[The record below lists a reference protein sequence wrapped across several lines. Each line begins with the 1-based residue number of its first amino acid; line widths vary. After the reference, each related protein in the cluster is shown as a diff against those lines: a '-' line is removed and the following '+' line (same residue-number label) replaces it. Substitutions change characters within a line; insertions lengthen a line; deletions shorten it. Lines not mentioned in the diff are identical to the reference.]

1 MIHDVRSWTMLPIAV
16 ITNGTLL
23 SVPEVRKDLLEAD
36 IVLPSLN
43 AATKSSFDRTNR
55 PHPRLVLETIIQGL
69 QQFRTEFQGR
79 IWLEIFLVR
88 GVNDSPD
95 DLAAL
100 KSAAAGICPDRIQL
114 NTVVRPPS
122 EPSARR
128 LSPERMEEIREYF
141 GDLCEVIPEGIARA
155 TSPSTA
161 THQDIVAMVSRRPMT
176 AADIS
181 VSLNLP
187 IVEVRRQL
195 ALLEGSQSVRLDFY
209 DGEWYY
215 RSTDRASELSYS
227 VHCSTGGIS

>member
-1 MIHDVRSWTMLPIAV
+1 
-16 ITNGTLL
+16 
-23 SVPEVRKDLLEAD
+23 
-36 IVLPSLN
+36 
-43 AATKSSFDRTNR
+43 
-55 PHPRLVLETIIQGL
+55 
-69 QQFRTEFQGR
+69 
-79 IWLEIFLVR
+79 
-88 GVNDSPD
+88 
-95 DLAAL
+95 
-100 KSAAAGICPDRIQL
+100 
-114 NTVVRPPS
+114 
-122 EPSARR
+122 
-128 LSPERMEEIREYF
+128 MEEIREYF